1 MAKRPAMWFPRARP
15 FALAFAL
22 ALAPALQAAEPP
34 SAASLAE
41 DLDGDGFCT
50 ANHIRIDK

>member
-22 ALAPALQAAEPP
+22 ALAPALQAAEP
-34 SAASLAE
+34 SGAASPAA

-50 ANHIRIDK
+50 ANYIRIDK

>member
-22 ALAPALQAAEPP
+22 ALAPALQAAE
-34 SAASLAE
+34 SLGAAALAV
-41 DLDGDGFCT
+41 DLDSDGFCT
-50 ANHIRIDK
+50 ANYIRIDK

>member
-22 ALAPALQAAEPP
+22 ALAPALKAAERLGVEGL
-34 SAASLAE
+34 AA

-50 ANHIRIDK
+50 ANYIRIDK